1 MKVVEQRFSFAD
13 KIKNDTTHLSADVP
27 SELTEKNKKHNA
39 LMNVIRHI
47 NIVMM
52 VAIFI
57 LAVITSIIV
66 IAIIPVL
73 DSDSSMPTSNLIKIL
88 IGVSIGGAFMFLNG
102 LSLSYVS
109 KRSISNYIM
118 EMLNLEI
125 MNKDGQVVRLHKL
138 IDAKR
143 SRVNK
148 IFFDVQTYR
157 YFTKDI
163 HNVEERNIA
172 ETSCKVPEIS
182 HSSAYDLMM
191 TIQDM
196 AILTEH
202 EKIAE
207 DEKQNEQEKRKKQA
221 KIERMKMKYQ
231 KANQFS
237 KEDLDNMT
245 DIQTLKAMEDKIQ
258 HIRKNEEKMIE
269 SWLNDGK

>member
-1 MKVVEQRFSFAD
+1 MEIVEQPFSFAD

-27 SELTEKNKKHNA
+27 SELTENHKKHNA
-39 LMNVIRHI
+39 LMNVIRRI
-47 NIVMM
+47 NIMMM
-52 VAIFI
+52 VTIFI

-73 DSDSSMPTSNLIKIL
+73 DSNSSMPTSNLIKIL

-109 KRSISNYIM
+109 KRSVSNYIM
-118 EMLNLEI
+118 DMLNIEI
-125 MNKDGQVVRLHKL
+125 MNKDGQVVRLYKL
-138 IDAKR
+138 IDAKH

-163 HNVEERNIA
+163 HNLEERNIA
-172 ETSCKVPEIS
+172 ETSCKVPKIS
-182 HSSAYDLMM
+182 HSDAYNLIM

-207 DEKQNEQEKRKKQA
+207 DEKQSEKEKRKHQEKLD
-221 KIERMKMKYQ
+221 RMKSKYQ
-231 KANQFS
+231 KVNQFS

-245 DIQTLKAMEDKIQ
+245 DIQTLKTMEDKIQ
-258 HIRKNEEKMIE
+258 NIRKNEEKTIE
-269 SWLNDGK
+269 SWLNNGK

>member
-1 MKVVEQRFSFAD
+1 MKIVEQHFSFAD

-39 LMNVIRHI
+39 LMNVIRRI

-52 VAIFI
+52 VTVFMLAFVTSLI
-57 LAVITSIIV
+57 LMLSISINDGISISKLIPLLISII
-66 IAIIPVL
+66 
-73 DSDSSMPTSNLIKIL
+73 IL
-88 IGVSIGGAFMFLNG
+88 GVFVFLNG

-109 KRSISNYIM
+109 NRSVSNYNM
-118 EMLNLEI
+118 DMLNIEI
-125 MNKDGQVVRLHKL
+125 MNKDGQVVRLYKL

-148 IFFDVQTYR
+148 LFFDVQTYR

-207 DEKQNEQEKRKKQA
+207 DEKQNEQEKRKQQA